1 MSKRMKRIAFSALIT
16 LIVVA
21 GIYTSVLGA
30 SLRAG
35 TTRGGLHVT
44 GGLMLDV
51 SHSRTR
57 AISLNE
63 YYADTARPAQ
73 VHDCSDGESGLD
85 PND

>member
-1 MSKRMKRIAFSALIT
+1 MSKRMNRIALSVLIT
-16 LIVVA
+16 LAVVA
-21 GIYTSVLGA
+21 GVYTSVLGA
-30 SLRAG
+30 SLHAG
-35 TTRGGLHVT
+35 TTYGSLHVT

-73 VHDCSDGESGLD
+73 VHDCSDGESAFD